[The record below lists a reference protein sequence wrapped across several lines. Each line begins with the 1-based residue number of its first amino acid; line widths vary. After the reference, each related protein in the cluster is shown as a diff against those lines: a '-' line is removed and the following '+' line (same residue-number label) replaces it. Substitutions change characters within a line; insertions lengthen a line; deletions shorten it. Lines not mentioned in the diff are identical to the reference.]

1 VAHDLMLAPLFKC
14 FLYVFK
20 IDEFNKMKCDS
31 FNGTTQQCFC
41 LVFKNYN
48 MINGCNFED
57 GQWGIY
63 NASAKLLKIGG

>member
-1 VAHDLMLAPLFKC
+1 M
-14 FLYVFK
+14 FLK
-20 IDEFNKMKCDS
+20 INEFNKMKCDS

-63 NASAKLLKIGG
+63 NASAKLLKIGGWFLLFILVNQYL